1 MKRIFLTL
9 AAVVALLALA
19 FVPLRRSRT
28 ELSQH
33 KDTVLECRQELDK
46 ALSDRMRLLDG
57 GGIGGPD
64 VARAHR
70 QALDAHTLPELL
82 TANARLDA
90 AVARLAPGEHMLHQE
105 LIAAHDRIAGA
116 REKYNAALQRYNT
129 MIVLFPNN
137 IAARLFGFKRED
149 AYYPSP
155 SGPSQESL
163 SSPVPQR

>member
-1 MKRIFLTL
+1 MKRTFLTL
-9 AAVVALLALA
+9 AGAAGLLALA
-19 FVPLRRSRT
+19 LLPLKRSRT
-28 ELSQH
+28 ELSQR
-33 KDTVLECRQELDK
+33 KDNVLECRQELDK
-46 ALSDRMRLLDG
+46 ALADRMKLLDG

-137 IAARLFGFKRED
+137 ITARLFGFTRED

-155 SGPSQESL
+155 SGTAQESL
-163 SSPVPQR
+163 PSPAPQR